1 MPVLREYDF
10 VAWVGIP
17 STIYLDGLERAV
29 RTILP
34 GLVSLPNPDSD
45 EADMWRYQGD
55 GVTVEVQRPVASD
68 ATGPLD
74 ADLGFICMFASHGQ
88 KRLANPSILLAQL
101 LTDGAGVQ
109 CRPLGGD

>member
-17 STIYLDGLERAV
+17 PTIYLDGLERAI

-34 GLVSLPNPDSD
+34 SLVSLPNSDSD

-55 GVTVEVQRPVASD
+55 GVIVEVQRPAVSD
-68 ATGPLD
+68 ANAPLD
-74 ADLGFICMFASHGQ
+74 ADLGFICMFAGRGQ
-88 KRLANPSILLAQL
+88 KRLENPSILLAQL